1 MTKRLFKEKEIDK
14 KCYFVTLP
22 ISAITENV
30 KRKIKK
36 INDSSN
42 YSTVIIWM
50 SAWVEGALICGGCLF
65 KPGC

>member
-42 YSTVIIWM
+42 YSTVII
-50 SAWVEGALICGGCLF
+50 
-65 KPGC
+65 